1 MKSDLRL
8 RLAVA
13 GIGIP
18 LCAIVAL
25 AGDLV
30 FALGLGVVASVA
42 TWELAEMFRAK
53 GARPFVTLGALGAFV
68 FPPVVHYFGFT
79 GGAFLGALLLMLYAI
94 VAMMQI
100 PIKEGPISA
109 AALTAFGTL
118 YVGGLLSFGVPLRNG
133 WVFSSLTPLGDAT
146 IDRVAWTLFFFYPVV
161 LTWLADTAAY
171 VGGSTFGRHR
181 MAPQVSPNK
190 TVEGAIAALVV
201 GAIGAVAY
209 ALWVLPGR
217 WTLAPHEAAL
227 FGLVVAG
234 LGIFGDLVESAMK
247 RECGVKD
254 SSNLLPGHGGLLD
267 RLDSILWALPA
278 AYLFFALLG

>member
-1 MKSDLRL
+1 VKSDLRL
-8 RLAVA
+8 RFAVA

-30 FALGLGVVASVA
+30 FAMGLGVVASVA
-42 TWELAEMFRAK
+42 TWELGEMFRAR
-53 GARPFVTLGALGAFV
+53 GARPFVTLGALGAFLL
-68 FPPVVHYFGFT
+68 PPVVHYFGFT
-79 GGAFLGALLLMLYAI
+79 GGAYLSAFLLMLYAV
-94 VAMMQI
+94 VAMIRI

-109 AALTAFGTL
+109 AALTAFGAL
-118 YVGGLLSFGVPLRNG
+118 YVGGLLSFGIPLRNG

-146 IDRVAWTLFFFYPVV
+146 VDRVAWTLFFFYPVV
-161 LTWLADTAAY
+161 LTWVADTAAY
-171 VGGSTFGRHR
+171 FGGKTFGRHR
-181 MAPQVSPNK
+181 MSPQISPNK
-190 TVEGAIAALVV
+190 TVEGAVAALVS
-201 GAIGAVAY
+201 GPIAAVAY

-217 WTLAPHEAAL
+217 WTLAPQEAAL
-227 FGLVVAG
+227 LGVVVAG

-254 SSNLLPGHGGLLD
+254 SSSLLPGHGGLLD

-278 AYLFFALLG
+278 AYLFFALMG